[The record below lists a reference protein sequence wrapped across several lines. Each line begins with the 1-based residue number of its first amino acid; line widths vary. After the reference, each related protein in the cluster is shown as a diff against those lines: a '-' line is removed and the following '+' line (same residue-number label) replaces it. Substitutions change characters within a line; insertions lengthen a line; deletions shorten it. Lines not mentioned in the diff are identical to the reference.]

1 MGFEQMVNA
10 GIAFLAGLLIGS
22 FLNVCVVRLP
32 RDLSVVQP
40 RSFCPHCEKTIAWYD
55 NIPVASFLLLRGRCR
70 HCGASIPVRYPA
82 VELAT
87 GLAFAVCAAVL
98 GVTLL
103 SVKYA
108 IFSAILIAL
117 IATDFEEHI
126 LPDEFTL
133 GGTVIGLALA
143 VVIRVEPGLMSLLL
157 PLSLNWRWYSLA
169 DAAFSAVFFSGILW
183 LAGWIYEKV
192 RHREGLGLGDVK
204 MLAMVGAFLGASGA
218 QLTLMIGGVLG
229 VIIGGGYI
237 LVAKKK
243 AAEFELPYGSFLG
256 VGAFI
261 TLVVMRHLG
270 ILIQR

>member
-1 MGFEQMVNA
+1 M
-10 GIAFLAGLLIGS
+10 
-22 FLNVCVVRLP
+22 
-32 RDLSVVQP
+32 
-40 RSFCPHCEKTIAWYD
+40 TIFRWL
-55 NIPVASFLLLRGRCR
+55 SFLLLRGRCR
-70 HCGASIPVRYPA
+70 HCRRAFPLRYPV

-103 SVKYA
+103 AVKYA

-133 GGTVIGLALA
+133 GGTLIGLALA
-143 VVIRVEPGLMSLLL
+143 VFIPRGTGHDESSAASFPS
-157 PLSLNWRWYSLA
+157 NWRWYSLA
-169 DAAFSAVFFSGILW
+169 EAAFSAVFFSGILW

-192 RHREGLGLGDVK
+192 RHREGMGLGDVK